1 MRSSSLQSS
10 TASWRVGIFSPAY
23 WGLRAATLLASYT
36 YCSFLPELYPEVQ
49 LADLVKSEI
58 SDAPAAVAG
67 PVDCGVVQEHG
78 DAILGELQVHL
89 HSPVPFPIGQS
100 DARESILGVAAA
112 VGDERVG
119 RHDAGEATEPP
130 LDSVGDAEESV
141 EEEEEEEEGERE
153 EKGRPGERHR
163 AIQLGPGQQIRERHC
178 VRSKVKRIPPQF
190 AVRGSVVLTRERVH
204 RSPAPPRPWA
214 DDDPAHCSFRP
225 RPPNDTF
232 SRENRERVLLVVQ

>member
-1 MRSSSLQSS
+1 M
-10 TASWRVGIFSPAY
+10 
-23 WGLRAATLLASYT
+23 
-36 YCSFLPELYPEVQ
+36 
-49 LADLVKSEI
+49 VKSEI
-58 SDAPAAVAG
+58 SDASAAVAG

-78 DAILGELQVHL
+78 DAVLGELQVHL
-89 HSPVPFPIGQS
+89 HSPVPFPLDQS
-100 DARESILGVAAA
+100 DARESILRVAAA

-119 RHDAGEATEPP
+119 RHDSGEATEPP

-190 AVRGSVVLTRERVH
+190 ERVH

-214 DDDPAHCSFRP
+214 RRPTTTPPTAHFDHAHR
-225 RPPNDTF
+225 RKEQ
-232 SRENRERVLLVVQ
+232 RESPVGCAVKGIG